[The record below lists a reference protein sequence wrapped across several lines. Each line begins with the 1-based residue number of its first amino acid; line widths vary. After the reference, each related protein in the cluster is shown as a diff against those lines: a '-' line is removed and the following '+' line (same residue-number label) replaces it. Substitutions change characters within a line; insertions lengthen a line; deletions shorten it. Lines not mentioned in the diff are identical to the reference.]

1 MRSDAVVV
9 SAPQQPK
16 HEYVVMVSV
25 DGLRADALTAL
36 PKGEL
41 PAIERLLAGAY
52 TLEARTDPGSTVT
65 LPNHIG
71 MLTGRFYGG
80 PNGHRWRGNRKVPES
95 VTLHSVRG
103 EFTSGVFHVAKA
115 SSLRTGMVVAK
126 EKFQVFPLSWNLPGD
141 EPVLDTYTLEPNA
154 LLGALKVVE
163 ILKNS
168 QEKGALVFWHLRDMD
183 TAGHGKGQ
191 GWSLNPE
198 SEYMRALQTA
208 DSALGVLL
216 AHLDS
221 NPETRNRTAIL
232 LTSDHGGGV
241 PLHGHWSLG
250 LHPENWTIPLL
261 AWSGLGIF
269 SGELYALN
277 SQTRTNPNGAISAQP
292 SQPLAITNSEL
303 GNLALQILGL
313 PPIPESVANKSQD
326 LLLIQQN

>member
-1 MRSDAVVV
+1 
-9 SAPQQPK
+9 
-16 HEYVVMVSV
+16 
-25 DGLRADALTAL
+25 
-36 PKGEL
+36 
-41 PAIERLLAGAY
+41 
-52 TLEARTDPGSTVT
+52 
-65 LPNHIG
+65 
-71 MLTGRFYGG
+71 
-80 PNGHRWRGNRKVPES
+80 
-95 VTLHSVRG
+95 
-103 EFTSGVFHVAKA
+103 
-115 SSLRTGMVVAK
+115 
-126 EKFQVFPLSWNLPGD
+126 
-141 EPVLDTYTLEPNA
+141 
-154 LLGALKVVE
+154 
-163 ILKNS
+163 
-168 QEKGALVFWHLRDMD
+168 LVFWHLRDMD